1 MKIIV
6 IGGAGFIGSNL
17 IGQLLRTTSAQ
28 IVAYDNFSSGKRWH
42 LAPFSDNPRLQI
54 VEADILEN
62 DRLMES
68 VRGADLLYHLA
79 SNPDISLAAT
89 EPAIDFD
96 RGTLLTHRVL
106 EAARK
111 NGVKLIIYAS
121 GSGVFGDD
129 AAREFD
135 EESFSPKPTSTYAAS
150 KIAGEA
156 LLSAYCHMFGMNGVT
171 FRFANVVGPN
181 QTHGVGYDFIRKLK
195 ANPKRLEVLGNGTQS
210 KSYIYVDDV
219 VAGLTLFVNQ
229 EKRGY
234 DYFNLATGDYITV
247 KEIAKVV
254 IEELNLPAV
263 EIAYG
268 ASAKGW
274 SGDVPI
280 IRFSSEKIRKLGWKS
295 RHTSAA
301 AMRLSVQGM
310 IRNFDRR

>member
-1 MKIIV
+1 MKIV
-6 IGGAGFIGSNL
+6 VVGGAGFIGSNL
-17 IGQLLRTTSAQ
+17 IGQLLRATGAEV
-28 IVAYDNFSSGKRWH
+28 VAYDNFSSGKHWH
-42 LAPFSDNPRLQI
+42 LAPLLDNPRLQV

-62 DRLMES
+62 DRLTDA

-111 NGVKLIIYAS
+111 GGVKMIIYAS

-135 EESFSPKPTSTYAAS
+135 EEGFSPKPTSTYAAS

-219 VAGLTLFVNQ
+219 VAGLTLFVGQ
-229 EKRGY
+229 DKRGY

-247 KEIAKVV
+247 KEIAKIV
-254 IEELNLPAV
+254 IEELELPAV
-263 EIAYG
+263 EITYG
-268 ASAKGW
+268 SSAKGW

-280 IRFSSEKIRKLGWKS
+280 IRFSSGKIRKLGWKS
-295 RHTSAA
+295 RHTSAE

-310 IRNFDRR
+310 IRNLDRR